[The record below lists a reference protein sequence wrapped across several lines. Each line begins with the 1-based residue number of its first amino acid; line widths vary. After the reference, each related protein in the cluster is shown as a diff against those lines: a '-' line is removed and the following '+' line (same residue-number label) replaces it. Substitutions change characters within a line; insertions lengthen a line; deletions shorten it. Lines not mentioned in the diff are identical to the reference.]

1 MKCVVVDMRNRLFGD
16 AISGS
21 LQHFDSGFRVY
32 QTEGTAAEDL
42 CADTHADVLVAE
54 VTAYPPWRLE
64 QRLDLCRRLRQGVP
78 GCRVALVVDEV
89 CEPQLADQVRRA
101 KKGRSD
107 RRVLLQLCL
116 LRLSLCYDRCPV
128 IPLKQTA

>member
-42 CADTHADVLVAE
+42 CVDTHADVLVAE

-64 QRLDLCRRLRQGVP
+64 QRLDLCRRLRQGLP
-78 GCRVALVVDEV
+78 GCRVT
-89 CEPQLADQVRRA
+89 ADQVRRA
-101 KKGRSD
+101 KKDGLIDGFFYSSVSSD
-107 RRVLLQLCL
+107 Y
-116 LRLSLCYDRCPV
+116 LSAMIDAL
-128 IPLKQTA
+128 

>member
-21 LQHFDSGFRVY
+21 LQHFDAGFRVY

-42 CADTHADVLVAE
+42 CVDTHADVLVAE

-64 QRLDLCRRLRQGVP
+64 QRL
-78 GCRVALVVDEV
+78 
-89 CEPQLADQVRRA
+89 EPQLADQVRRA
-101 KKGRSD
+101 KKDGLIDGFFYSSVSSD
-107 RRVLLQLCL
+107 Y
-116 LRLSLCYDRCPV
+116 LSAMIDAL
-128 IPLKQTA
+128 